1 MNRYIRKDELEREQ
15 IQMLRST
22 FDAFDVDQKGY
33 IETDMIGTILDMLGT
48 QLVGDELQSI
58 INEIDEDGN
67 GEISFDEFAN
77 LVAKFLV
84 EEEEDTAAIQLEL
97 KGAFR
102 FYDKEGNGFITTDV
116 LREILKELDDKLS
129 DDELDNMI
137 DEIDTDGSGT
147 VDWDEFKARTHSLR
161 MSKPATSK
169 TEPKDGI
176 DEETKKQLEELAKKL
191 ELHKDQLVLLKQTF
205 VSFDVDKKGYI
216 DTEMIG
222 QILDMLGHQLTSDE
236 LQSIVAEI
244 DEDGNGELSFEEF
257 AHLAARFLAEEE
269 EDTEAILREL
279 KNAFRLYDREGLG
292 FITTD
297 LLREILKELDD
308 KMTKEDLDQMI
319 EEIDTDGSG
328 TVDWE
333 EFKAMMIG

>member
-1 MNRYIRKDELEREQ
+1 MNKYHAKKDELEKDQ

-22 FDAFDVDQKGY
+22 FDAFDIDKKGY
-33 IETDMIGTILDMLGT
+33 IEPEMVGIILDMLGT
-48 QLVGDELQSI
+48 QIVGDELDSVI
-58 INEIDEDGN
+58 SEIDEDGN
-67 GEISFDEFAN
+67 GEVSFEEFSN
-77 LVAKFLV
+77 LVSRYLV

-137 DEIDTDGSGT
+137 DEIDADGSGT
-147 VDWDEFKARTHSLR
+147 VDWDGIPLLSRTHSSTRNLFGLE
-161 MSKPATSK
+161 M
-169 TEPKDGI
+169 
-176 DEETKKQLEELAKKL
+176 DEEAKKQLAELASKL
-191 ELHKDQLVLLKQTF
+191 DLNKDQLILLQQTF
-205 VSFDVDKKGYI
+205 VSFDVDKKGFI
-216 DTEMIG
+216 DIEMIG
-222 QILDMLGHQLTSDE
+222 QILDMLGHQLTTDE
-236 LQSIVAEI
+236 LQAIVKEI

-257 AHLAARFLAEEE
+257 AHLASRFLVEEE
-269 EDTEAILREL
+269 EDTEAILKEL
-279 KNAFRLYDREGLG
+279 KDAFRLYDKEGLG

-308 KMTKEDLDQMI
+308 KMTREDLDQMI
-319 EEIDTDGSG
+319 EEIDVDGSG